1 MLFNGPQLATGTGK
15 YTMTHYVNLARVFEV
30 INMVMYKLP
39 IPELDQLKNLLKN
52 RSIERLNKI
61 QLESSYALRV
71 MVEYYRREKKCKYVA
86 LLAMMDQMYD

>member
-1 MLFNGPQLATGTGK
+1 
-15 YTMTHYVNLARVFEV
+15 V

-39 IPELDQLKNLLKN
+39 TPELDTLKNLLKN
-52 RSIERLNKI
+52 RSVERLNRP

-86 LLAMMDQMYD
+86 LLAMMDQMYDTSYESFRVLAKNLNAEATET